1 MRRLH
6 ELRHEFVQFI
16 PDRLEPGVLYISIP
30 YATTTHL
37 CACGCGNEV
46 VNPLAPHGWQL
57 TFDGRSVSLSPS
69 VGNWSFDCES
79 HYWIRRDRVDW
90 AGAMERNQI
99 RAGRA
104 RRRLDIER
112 DVSRTT
118 HEPANKPMSG
128 WLRRLRDLV
137 RRK

>member
-6 ELRHEFVQFI
+6 ELRHEFIEFI

-57 TFDGRSVSLSPS
+57 TFDGRSVSLNPS
-69 VGNWSFDCES
+69 VGNWSFDCKS
-79 HYWIRRDRVDW
+79 HYWIRRDRLDW
-90 AGAMERNQI
+90 APAMERDQI
-99 RAGRA
+99 DAGRA
-104 RRRLDIER
+104 RRRFDIDRDLSGTTRER
-112 DVSRTT
+112 PV
-118 HEPANKPMSG
+118 PAKSG
-128 WLRRLRDLV
+128 WLARLRAML
-137 RRK
+137 RLK

>member
-6 ELRHEFVQFI
+6 ELRHEFVEFI

-46 VNPLAPHGWQL
+46 ANPLAPHGWQL
-57 TFDGRSVSLSPS
+57 TFDGRSVSLNPS

-90 AGAMERNQI
+90 APAMERDQI
-99 RAGRA
+99 DAGRA
-104 RRRLDIER
+104 RRRLDIDR
-112 DVSRTT
+112 DLSGTT
-118 HEPANKPMSG
+118 REPTVPAKSG
-128 WLRRLRDLV
+128 WLARLRVTLGL
-137 RRK
+137 K